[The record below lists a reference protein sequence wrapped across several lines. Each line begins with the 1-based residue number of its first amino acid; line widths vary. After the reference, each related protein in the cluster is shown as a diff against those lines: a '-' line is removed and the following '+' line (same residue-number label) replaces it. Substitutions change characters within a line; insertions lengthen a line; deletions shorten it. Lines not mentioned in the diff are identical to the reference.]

1 MDLLQFVLRPEETV
15 AGVATLIDQVDAVAG
30 EATQLDDVLAG
41 AFADGDDAVGLAE
54 RLVELALVD
63 PGVDGV
69 VVFGMA
75 HEDEVV
81 DGDDARYTGLAKSH
95 GQFAAQS
102 VVEGDPVSPQ
112 VLDDAV
118 TSPQTLAQAVFPV
131 RIDEAHAFAQAHL
144 LPPLLASLVG
154 GIEQQF
160 VVALQGCQ
168 RVDQRAAVAAQPGP
182 IAHDALRV
190 ISNSHLLFLFS
201 SVG

>member
-1 MDLLQFVLRPEETV
+1 MDLLQFVLRAEEAV
-15 AGVATLIDQVDAVAG
+15 ACVATLIDQVDAVAG
-30 EATQLDDVLAG
+30 EATQFDDVLAG

-81 DGDDARYTGLAKSH
+81 DGDDAQYAGLAKSH

-102 VVEGDPVSPQ
+102 VVEGDPVPPQ
-112 VLDDAV
+112 VLDNAV
-118 TSPQTLAQAVFPV
+118 ASPQTLAQAVFPV

-154 GIEQQF
+154 SVEQQF

-190 ISNSHLLFLFS
+190 ISYSHLLFLFS